1 MYCSFCH
8 DTGTLKTRDFDGF
21 VIVPCPVCAD
31 QYALYRR
38 KLARE
43 FGTDAERRRIRTW
56 ISANSVPMLPPRR
69 PGA

>member
-1 MYCSFCH
+1 MTCPSCR
-8 DTGTLKTRDFDGF
+8 DTGTLKLADFDGPS
-21 VIVPCPVCAD
+21 IVPCPVCAD